1 MHYQVSLQSHAA
13 IVGLVTFEDAHR
25 WVAFEMPPPRPS
37 APELREL
44 GVGLAPLR
52 GPRRDVRGDC
62 RHEPNHGL
70 VALGCLSAR
79 LHDVGLLSNAVE
91 KINGRP

>member
-37 APELREL
+37 APELLEL
-44 GVGLAPLR
+44 GV
-52 GPRRDVRGDC
+52 
-62 RHEPNHGL
+62 GL

-79 LHDVGLLSNAVE
+79 LHDVGLLSNAE
-91 KINGRP
+91 KKIHGRP